1 MQTCSKCGQQMED
14 HVLFCSMCGTAVE
27 HEDICKE
34 DAKSAVP
41 AKESDDTPSDKKS
54 AKERKIKDLKNQVV
68 ESGKKSVISIVVKQV
83 VSCLISAI
91 LSAILVINVQN
102 AFKDNIVDYKHMV
115 ESEFDPIASEILGH
129 LLKYKSMNNADFI
142 RYLEENR
149 VMEKTTELLKKV
161 KSYSSNDAEINTIHS
176 YAIDCYEA
184 LHDYFILEYSYAIK
198 YADPEDMVVDMQVAI
213 LKLESKLKI
222 FEEVATEIYQKYG
235 LTYEGLI

>member
-1 MQTCSKCGQQMED
+1 MRTCSKCGQQMED

-27 HEDICKE
+27 HEELYKE
-34 DAKSAVP
+34 DGKSVAP
-41 AKESDDTPSDKKS
+41 TKESVDTSIDNKR

-68 ESGKKSVISIVVKQV
+68 ESGKKSVISVVVKQI

-102 AFKDNIVDYKHMV
+102 AFKDNIVDYKHMI
-115 ESEFDPIASEILGH
+115 ESEFDPIASEIFGH
-129 LLKYKSMNNADFI
+129 LQKRKSMNNTEFI
-142 RYLEENR
+142 RYFEENQ

-161 KSYSSNDAEINTIHS
+161 KSYSSNDTEINTIHS

-184 LHDYFILEYSYAIK
+184 LHDYIILEYSYAIT
-198 YADPEDMVVDMQVAI
+198 YADPEDVAIDMQVAA

-222 FEEVATEIYQKYG
+222 FDEVSTEIFQKYG
-235 LTYEGLI
+235 LTYESLI